1 MNSITLLQQI
11 FEVCIIPLLGVLTTV
26 AVAYIKAKT
35 DELSAAAGNAT
46 EQKYL
51 KMISETIT
59 KCVIA
64 TNQTYVDSLKNKD
77 AFSKVN
83 YLEDFTP
90 AKETIIMEKPD
101 FILSWYSIFDDKRLG
116 DIDYWNENG
125 VNTYMSLNSGVVSE
139 RTIENEINE

>member
-11 FEVCIIPLLGVLTTV
+11 FEVCIIPLLGVLTAF

-77 AFSKVN
+77 AFN
-83 YLEDFTP
+83 
-90 AKETIIMEKPD
+90 KEAQKEAFELTYNAVLD
-101 FILSWYSIFDDKRLG
+101 ILSDDAKDYIAEAFG
-116 DIDYWNENG
+116 DAEIYLTTLIEEA
-125 VNTYMSLNSGVVSE
+125 VNKNKL
-139 RTIENEINE
+139 

>member
-11 FEVCIIPLLGVLTTV
+11 FEVCIIPLVGVLTAF
-26 AVAYIKAKT
+26 AVAYIKAKMN
-35 DELSAAAGNAT
+35 ELSAAAGNAT

-77 AFSKVN
+77 AFSK
-83 YLEDFTP
+83 E
-90 AKETIIMEKPD
+90 AQKEAFELTYNAVLD
-101 FILSWYSIFDDKRLG
+101 ILSDDAKDYITEAFG
-116 DIDYWNENG
+116 DAETYLTTLIEEA
-125 VNTYMSLNSGVVSE
+125 VNKNKL
-139 RTIENEINE
+139 

>member
-11 FEVCIIPLLGVLTTV
+11 FEVCIIPLLGVLTAFV
-26 AVAYIKAKT
+26 VAYIKAKMN
-35 DELSAAAGNAT
+35 ELSAAAGNAT

-77 AFSKVN
+77 AFSK
-83 YLEDFTP
+83 E
-90 AKETIIMEKPD
+90 AQKEAFELTYNAVLD
-101 FILSWYSIFDDKRLG
+101 ILSDDAKDYIAEAFG
-116 DIDYWNENG
+116 DAEIYLTTLIEEA
-125 VNTYMSLNSGVVSE
+125 VNKNKL
-139 RTIENEINE
+139 

>member
-11 FEVCIIPLLGVLTTV
+11 FEVCIIPLLGVLTAF

-77 AFSKVN
+77 VFNKEAQKEAFELTYNAV
-83 YLEDFTP
+83 LD
-90 AKETIIMEKPD
+90 
-101 FILSWYSIFDDKRLG
+101 ILSDDAKDYIAEVFG
-116 DIDYWNENG
+116 DAETYLTTLIEEA
-125 VNTYMSLNSGVVSE
+125 VNKNKL
-139 RTIENEINE
+139 

>member
-11 FEVCIIPLLGVLTTV
+11 FEVCIIPLLGVLTAF
-26 AVAYIKAKT
+26 AVAYIKAKMN
-35 DELSAAAGNAT
+35 ELSAAAGNAT

-77 AFSKVN
+77 AFSKEAQKEAFELTYNAVLDILNDDAKDYIAEAFGDAETYLTTLIEEAVN
-83 YLEDFTP
+83 KNKL
-90 AKETIIMEKPD
+90 
-101 FILSWYSIFDDKRLG
+101 
-116 DIDYWNENG
+116 
-125 VNTYMSLNSGVVSE
+125 
-139 RTIENEINE
+139 

>member
-11 FEVCIIPLLGVLTTV
+11 FEVCIIPLLEVLTAF
-26 AVAYIKAKT
+26 AVAYIKAKMN
-35 DELSAAAGNAT
+35 ELSAAAGNAT

-77 AFSKVN
+77 AFSKEAQREAFELTYNAV
-83 YLEDFTP
+83 LD
-90 AKETIIMEKPD
+90 
-101 FILSWYSIFDDKRLG
+101 ILSDDVKDYIAEAFG
-116 DIDYWNENG
+116 DAETYLTTLIEEA
-125 VNTYMSLNSGVVSE
+125 VNKNKL
-139 RTIENEINE
+139 